1 MANIQNSYGLKT
13 GKAIAPKDVFNLK
26 DLYVQIR
33 CEDSEGNVFVS
44 QNNSFAEM
52 MNDECFVENLVC
64 VEHTHEGSSSLSTYA
79 TLMSK
84 APFFAITEYLW
95 YSYGGGMLPAD
106 FDKMRGVSVQLHA
119 LHYGSDEKPGF

>member
-1 MANIQNSYGLKT
+1 MANLQNSYGLQT
-13 GKAIAPKDVFNLK
+13 GKAIDPKEVFNLK

-33 CEDSEGNVFVS
+33 CEDKDGNVFVS

-52 MNDECFVENLVC
+52 MEDEYFVENLIC
-64 VEHTHEGSSSLSTYA
+64 VQHTREGSSSVSTWA

-95 YSYGGGMLPAD
+95 YSYGGGMSPAD
-106 FDKMRGVSVQLHA
+106 FDKMRGVSVQLNSF
-119 LHYGSDEKPGF
+119 HYGSDEKPGF